1 MTNASSLITDQHLTA
16 INAAIAQSREALK
29 EAELAKRAGFDM
41 TTQVEQ
47 LNAGIAK
54 LQQIKHVY
62 FPNAL

>member
-1 MTNASSLITDQHLTA
+1 MATSSSIITDQHLTQ
-16 INAAIAQSREALK
+16 INSAIAQSQEALK
-29 EAELAKRAGFDM
+29 EAALAQRAGFDM
-41 TTQVEQ
+41 TTQIEQ